1 MMKIST
7 FALVLGCL
15 GGEGIVLAAWLF
27 FIG

>member
-1 MMKIST
+1 MKIST

-15 GGEGIVLAAWLF
+15 GGEGLILFAWAF